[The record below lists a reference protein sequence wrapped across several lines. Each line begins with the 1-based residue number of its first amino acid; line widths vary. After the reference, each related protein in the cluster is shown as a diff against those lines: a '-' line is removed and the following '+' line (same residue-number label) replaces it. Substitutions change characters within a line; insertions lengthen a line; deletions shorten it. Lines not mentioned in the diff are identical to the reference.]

1 MSRNARS
8 GAPKNAAR
16 KPSDGKTGSGKPS
29 AGKPDASKTGA
40 GKTGPGKAAQ
50 RKPAARKNAL
60 TEKQTP
66 WGTIGFF
73 SVIGVVA
80 ALAIGFAFMQA
91 RSSADGPKIA
101 GMVSKDETNRDHVS
115 TSVKYDTNPP
125 IGGAHDPLWQNCG
138 VYTSALRN
146 ENAVHAL
153 EHGAVWITYRPDLPK
168 DQVVKLSAK
177 VGATAYTL
185 LSPYPGLD
193 APIALSAWGKQLKVQ
208 NADDKRV
215 DEFLRAFVQGPQTQE
230 PGAACTGGKATP

>member
-1 MSRNARS
+1 MSKNARS
-8 GAPKNAAR
+8 GAPKNSPRQGKPAA
-16 KPSDGKTGSGKPS
+16 GKTTG
-29 AGKPDASKTGA
+29 SKTGA
-40 GKTGPGKAAQ
+40 DKSASQ
-50 RKPAARKNAL
+50 KPPARKNAL
-60 TEKQTP
+60 TERQTP
-66 WGTIGFF
+66 WGTITFF
-73 SVIGVVA
+73 TVIGLVA
-80 ALAIGFAFMQA
+80 AVAIGFAFMQT

-101 GMVSKDETNRDHVS
+101 GLVTKDETNRDHV
-115 TSVKYDTNPP
+115 TTPVKYDTNPP

-153 EHGAVWITYRPDLPK
+153 EHGAVWITYRPDLPT

-193 APIALSAWGKQLKVQ
+193 SPIALSAWGKQLKVQ
-208 NADDKRV
+208 SAGDPRV
-215 DEFLRAFVQGPQTQE
+215 DEFLRAFVRGPQTPE

>member
-1 MSRNARS
+1 MSENARPN
-8 GAPKNAAR
+8 APKNTPN
-16 KPSDGKTGSGKPS
+16 KG
-29 AGKPDASKTGA
+29 
-40 GKTGPGKAAQ
+40 
-50 RKPAARKNAL
+50 KPAAGKATAAKSAAAKPASGKSGGKKPPQRKNAL
-60 TEKQTP
+60 TERQTP
-66 WGTIGFF
+66 WGTIAFF
-73 SVIGVVA
+73 TVIGLVA
-80 ALAIGFAFMQA
+80 AVAIGFAFTQA
-91 RSSADGPKIA
+91 RSSADGAKIA
-101 GMVSKDETNRDHVS
+101 GLVSKEETNRDHVQ
-115 TSVKYDTNPP
+115 TSVKYDSTPP
-125 IGGAHDPLWQNCG
+125 MGGAHDPLWQNCG

-193 APIALSAWGKQLKVQ
+193 TPVALSAWGKQLKVQ
-208 NADDKRV
+208 SANDKRV